1 MGAYTSTE
9 FMEMVSRREVES
21 RPVQLPRAIS
31 ELDDI
36 DGLVRTYRSRILRF
50 VTYSTGDPDL
60 AETITQDTLLR
71 AYMGRANFR
80 GDCSVKTWLTGIAIN
95 VTRDHLR
102 SAKFKFWKQ
111 AHATAIDV
119 HEMASF
125 LPAAGSSPERQIL
138 AKEKVKLLSKALESL
153 SPKQRTVFLMK
164 FAEEIPV
171 VEIGQILKMPVN
183 TVRTHLHRA
192 LIAVRAQLGEMA

>member
-1 MGAYTSTE
+1 MGAYASSELIDRFPGTRIE
-9 FMEMVSRREVES
+9 WRCARRAM
-21 RPVQLPRAIS
+21 AIG

-36 DGLVRTYRSRILRF
+36 DGLVRIYRAGILRF

-60 AETITQDTLLR
+60 AETITQDTLLK
-71 AYMGRANFR
+71 AYMGRGNFR

-111 AHATAIDV
+111 ARSTALDV
-119 HEMASF
+119 HEMAAF
-125 LPAAGSSPERQIL
+125 LPAGGASAERHVL
-138 AKEKVKLLSKALESL
+138 AKEKVRELSLAVADL
-153 SPKQRTVFLMK
+153 SPNQRTVFLMK
-164 FAEEIPV
+164 FVEEMQV
-171 VEIGQILKMPVN
+171 DEISQVLGMPMN

-192 LIAVRAQLGEMA
+192 LTAVRSRMGGKP